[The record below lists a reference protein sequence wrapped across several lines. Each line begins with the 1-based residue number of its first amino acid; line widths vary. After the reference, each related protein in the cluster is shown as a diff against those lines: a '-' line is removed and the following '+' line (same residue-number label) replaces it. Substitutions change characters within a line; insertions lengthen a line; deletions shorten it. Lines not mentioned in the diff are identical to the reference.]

1 MKTLLYFLLP
11 GATEAS
17 LARPPRLQGRWHDL
31 SLAPL
36 GARQAEA
43 TRDFLAVRPI
53 DVCYTSPL
61 LRAAQTAA
69 ILVEPHQIVPQ
80 AHPDLVECDLG
91 RWEGQDWQAI
101 RYLDAESFRL
111 FRANP
116 AKNGYPGGEAFDAAE
131 ARMSAVVEELFKEHP
146 SRAILLVTH
155 PVITSIYLARLLGLS
170 PAQARLMR
178 LDECGISVVVR
189 EGEETTVT
197 TLNAA
202 FHLQGIAA

>member
-1 MKTLLYFLLP
+1 MKTLLYFLVP

-36 GARQAEA
+36 GNRQAEA
-43 TRDFLAVRPI
+43 TRDFLAVRPV
-53 DVCYTSPL
+53 DVCYASPL
-61 LRAAQTAA
+61 LRAAQTAS
-69 ILVEPHQIVPQ
+69 IIVEPHQLMPQ
-80 AHPDLVECDLG
+80 PHAGLLECDLG
-91 RWEGQDWQAI
+91 RWEGQDWQTV
-101 RYLDAESFRL
+101 RYLDAETYRL

-116 AKNGYPGGEAFDAAE
+116 AKHGYPGGESFDAAA
-131 ARMSAVVEELFKEHP
+131 ARMTAVLEELLKQHP
-146 SRAILLVTH
+146 AQAILLVTH
-155 PVITSIYLARLLGLS
+155 PVITSIYLATLLGLS
-170 PAQARLMR
+170 PVQARLMR

-189 EGEETTVT
+189 EGDEMIVT

>member
-1 MKTLLYFLLP
+1 MKTLVYFLVP

-36 GARQAEA
+36 GNRQAEA
-43 TRDFLAVRPI
+43 TRDFLAVRPM

-61 LRAAQTAA
+61 LRAAQTAS
-69 ILVEPHQIVPQ
+69 IIVEPHQLVPQ
-80 AHPDLVECDLG
+80 PHAGLVECDLG

-101 RYLDAESFRL
+101 RYLDATNYRL
-111 FRANP
+111 FRTSP
-116 AKNGYPGGEAFDAAE
+116 AKHGYPGGESFDAAA
-131 ARMSAVVEELFKEHP
+131 ARMTDVVEELFKQYP
-146 SRAILLVTH
+146 ARAILLVTH
-155 PVITSIYLARLLGLS
+155 PIITSIYLATLLGLS
-170 PAQARLMR
+170 PTQARLMC
-178 LDECGISVVVR
+178 LDECGISVIVR
-189 EGEETTVT
+189 EGDETTVT